1 MKKAIV
7 HPLRFVVGPGV
18 VSDVGAH
25 AAALGSKAF
34 IVGGGRAMAAIQ
46 DTVTGA
52 LDEHGILYHV
62 EHGSHVDKKRPEVDA
77 LVAKGTELGADVVIG
92 AGGGRVVDAA
102 KAIAH
107 EMGAWL
113 ISLPTVASTNATA
126 TFSASIEGDADR
138 NIWYVGPHT
147 VIADTRIIAQGG
159 GRWLAAGMADALPT
173 WTGGRIAR
181 ELRQN
186 SGTERMLGFDNVFP
200 TGAAIAIA
208 EWTYDTILGYG
219 ASAYQAC
226 ERGVATEAV
235 DKVVEAI
242 VYGGGVAG
250 PACGVVGGEHGLHP
264 GFSKHATNEG
274 VHGEQVAFGILISV
288 ALMQQ
293 GEAEVRKL
301 IRFNQSVNLPSTF
314 ADFGVQNADR
324 GVVREIAE
332 EILGPGGKSTFGLWY
347 EVDVDLLTDVMV
359 DVDRM
364 AQEERCC

>member
-1 MKKAIV
+1 MSTRSV
-7 HPLRFVVGPGV
+7 
-18 VSDVGAH
+18 
-25 AAALGSKAF
+25 
-34 IVGGGRAMAAIQ
+34 
-46 DTVTGA
+46 
-52 LDEHGILYHV
+52 
-62 EHGSHVDKKRPEVDA
+62 PEVDA
-77 LVAKGTELGADVVIG
+77 LVAKGKELGADVVIG

-138 NIWYVGPHT
+138 NVWYVGPHT

-181 ELRQN
+181 ELRQR
-186 SGTERMLGFDNVFP
+186 SGTERILGFDNVFP

-219 ASAYQAC
+219 ASAYHAC

-288 ALMQQ
+288 ALMATGRSRGAQADPLQ
-293 GEAEVRKL
+293 PVGQPALDVCRLWAWRTRTAAWCVR
-301 IRFNQSVNLPSTF
+301 LPRKSWVP
-314 ADFGVQNADR
+314 AAQ
-324 GVVREIAE
+324 
-332 EILGPGGKSTFGLWY
+332 STFGLWY

-364 AQEERCC
+364 AQEEKCC

>member
-1 MKKAIV
+1 MKKTIV

-18 VSDVGAH
+18 VADVGAH
-25 AAALGSKAF
+25 AAALGTKAF
-34 IVGGGRAMAAIQ
+34 IVGGGRAVAAIK

-52 LDEHGILYHV
+52 LDEHGIPYHI
-62 EHGSHVDKKRPEVDA
+62 EHGKHVDKKRPEVDA
-77 LVAKGTELGADVVIG
+77 LVAKGRAQGADVVIA

-113 ISLPTVASTNATA
+113 ISVPTVASTNATA

-138 NIWYVGPHT
+138 NVWYVGPHT

-181 ELRQN
+181 ELRLR
-186 SGTERMLGFDNVFP
+186 SGTERILGFDNVFP
-200 TGAAIAIA
+200 TGAAVVIA

-219 ASAYQAC
+219 ESAYHAC
-226 ERGVATEAV
+226 ERGAATEAV

-250 PACGVVGGEHGLHP
+250 PACGGVGGEHGVHP
-264 GFSKHATNEG
+264 GKSRHATIER
-274 VHGEQVAFGILISV
+274 VHGEEVAFGILV
-288 ALMQQ
+288 AVTLMQQ

-301 IRFNQSVNLPSTF
+301 IRFNQSVKLPSTF
-314 ADFGVQNADR
+314 ADFGVQNATR
-324 GVVREIAE
+324 SLVREIAE

-347 EVDVDLLTDVMV
+347 DVDVDLLTDVMV

-364 AQEERCC
+364 AQEELSR